1 MSLIAGYIFYSQRQ
15 PLVELSNTLT
25 EKKIEKGK
33 KKFEIHTISQFHQT
47 KRFANPGHG
56 YP

>member
-1 MSLIAGYIFYSQRQ
+1 MSLIAGYIFYSQRP

-47 KRFANPGHG
+47 KRFANPGHK